1 MNSVNYKILLGAF
14 LLMLGVTSCVQD
26 DDFTVSPVEINEP
39 NIEGTITSV
48 DGVVDVL
55 LQEINDEGDEG
66 VKVTFEETGLVM
78 EGYVISSDRA
88 GNFFEEL
95 ILQDKAENP
104 TAGIRVPIDI
114 NPLYVTYEFGRKIY
128 IKLDGLSVGI
138 ENGVPTLGVL
148 AGDEVDQ
155 IPSFRE
161 KEFITRSAEVATIV
175 PFETTIE
182 DFSDDIVNLYVQIN
196 DLQFNRR
203 DVLVD
208 DPLSFAGEP
217 SDEFDGER
225 TIESCATGSS
235 AILSTSTFADFKSLD
250 LPSQR
255 GSFEGVLTK
264 NFFGDEFNLVLNSVS
279 GLKFDNA
286 ERCDPIELDCGLA
299 STVGPTNQFF
309 IDFEDQTFNVP
320 VSING
325 WTNYQQAGTETWEA
339 FSSGG
344 TNASLGISAR
354 VSPFRSGDASTIA
367 WLITPQIDLDALEG
381 ETLRFKTSNS
391 FSDSSDMQVLFSKDW
406 DGNPN
411 TITTATWGI
420 LSAAYITQDSD
431 FFGEWFDSGT
441 VDLSCETG
449 QIYIAFKFV
458 GSGADDFDGTYE
470 LDEISLDSN

>member
-48 DGVVDVL
+48 DGVVDIL

-128 IKLDGLSVGI
+128 IKLDGLSVGM

-161 KEFITRSAEVATIV
+161 KEFITRSAEVATIKPLEIV
-175 PFETTIE
+175 IE
-182 DFSDDIVNLYVQIN
+182 DFSDDMVNLYVQI
-196 DLQFNRR
+196 DDIQFRR
-203 DVLVD
+203 DNFLTG
-208 DPLSFAGEP
+208 DPLSYAGEP
-217 SDEFDGER
+217 SDEFDGQRIMETCR
-225 TIESCATGSS
+225 NGKTAT
-235 AILSTSTFADFKSLD
+235 LLTSTFADFKSLD
-250 LPSQR
+250 VSNKQGALR
-255 GSFEGVLTK
+255 GILTK
-264 NFFGDEFNLVLNSVS
+264 NFFGDEFVLTINTIS
-279 GLKFDNA
+279 GIDFIN
-286 ERCDPIELDCGLA
+286 ERCTINCGLTDLVG
-299 STVGPTNQFF
+299 STNIFSD
-309 IDFEDQTFNVP
+309 DFEDQQTNNP
-320 VSING
+320 ISGNG
-325 WTNYQQAGTETWEA
+325 WTIFQEAGTETWEA

-344 TNASLGISAR
+344 TNSSLGVSAR
-354 VSPFRSGDASTIA
+354 VSPFRSGDESTIS
-367 WLITPQIDLDALEG
+367 WLITPGVDLDQQEG
-381 ETLRFKTSNS
+381 ETLRFKTSSS
-391 FSDSSDMQVLFSKDW
+391 FADGSNLELLFSNSW
-406 DGNPN
+406 DGNLEN
-411 TITTATWGI
+411 I
-420 LSAAYITQDSD
+420 LDANWICLSDAYIVQDSD
-431 FFGEWFDSGT
+431 FFGDWYDSGNI
-441 VDLSCETG
+441 DLSCLKG
-449 QIYIAFKFV
+449 KIYFAFRYT